1 MGQRGPKPT
10 PTAILKLKGTDRAD
24 RTRNEPT
31 PGPGVPRCPSWLDDQ
46 AKHAWR
52 QLVPQLVAMRVLAA
66 VDRNALARYCTLW
79 SRWKTAEVFLQKHGS
94 VYTLKGDD
102 GSVRCVQQFPQV
114 AIAHRLAL
122 ALGRLEAEFGMTP
135 SGRARIQALPES
147 PVMSAEEQEFERF
160 LSGTWTGPSVG
171 DA

>member
-10 PTAILKLKGTDRAD
+10 PTAVLKLRGTARAD

-52 QLVPQLVAMRVLAA
+52 QLVPQLLAMRVLAA
-66 VDRNALARYCTLW
+66 VDRNALARYCVLW
-79 SRWKTAEVFLQKHGS
+79 SSWKTAEQFLQKHGS
-94 VYTLKGDD
+94 VYTLKGED

-114 AIAHRLAL
+114 AIAHRLAT
-122 ALGRLEAEFGMTP
+122 ALSRLEAEFGMTP
-135 SGRARIQALPES
+135 SARARIEALPET
-147 PVMSAEEQEFERF
+147 PGTSAEEQEFERF
-160 LSGTWTGPSVG
+160 LSGTWTGPAVG